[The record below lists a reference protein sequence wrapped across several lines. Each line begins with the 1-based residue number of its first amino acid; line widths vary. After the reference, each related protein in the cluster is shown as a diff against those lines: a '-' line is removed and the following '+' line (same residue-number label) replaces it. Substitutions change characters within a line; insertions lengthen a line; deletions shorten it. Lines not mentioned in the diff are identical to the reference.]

1 MAVKVNVVDGLY
13 RGQKVSG
20 VFDLLAGPKL
30 GKAGRRACGDFWYIT
45 VKLDPSQPEFSGWGL
60 KRDKVRVIVP
70 SDTSGFNI
78 LNEVDTAATDVSQN
92 VDVESVSQM
101 VNALPDVAAQQTID
115 D

>member
-70 SDTSGFNI
+70 SNSDGFEILTEATKETDT
-78 LNEVDTAATDVSQN
+78 VSKM
-92 VDVESVSQM
+92 VDVLPNSSDM
-101 VNALPDVAAQQTID
+101 VEDVNTEVQKTP
-115 D
+115 